1 MNSYQT
7 IINPNVEDL
16 IKNNYNL
23 VKKIAWHLHGR
34 VQSIIDIED
43 LIQIGMIGLISAAQN
58 YTPVKDASFTSYA
71 NLRIRGEIVDYLR
84 KNSNLCRSTIKMKK
98 ISEDAVENLNKKLGR
113 LPDSIEIAKE
123 INIDHSKYLEW
134 EAAFQANTIKNIDD
148 IYDEFSYWFAS
159 KDDNPEQ
166 SINNKEL
173 KEILKK
179 SLSFLNEKQALLIQ
193 LYYVEELNIYEIA
206 KILDISTG
214 RVSQIKSS
222 ALKLIRSKVSEE
234 LNLINE

>member
-1 MNSYQT
+1 MNNYQT

-16 IKNNYNL
+16 IKCNYQL

-43 LIQIGMIGLISAAQN
+43 LIQIGMIGLISAAKN

-71 NLRIRGEIVDYLR
+71 SLRIRGEIVDYLR
-84 KNSNLCRSTIKMKK
+84 KNSSLCRSTIKMKK
-98 ISEDAVENLNKKLGR
+98 LAENASENLNKKLGR
-113 LPDSIEIAKE
+113 EPDSLEIAE
-123 INIDHSKYLEW
+123 EMNISHEKYLEW
-134 EAAFQANTIKNIDD
+134 EAAFQASTIRNIDD

-159 KDDNPEQ
+159 KDDDPEQ
-166 SINNKEL
+166 NINNIEL

-179 SLSFLNEKQALLIQ
+179 SLSSLNEKQAILIQ

-222 ALKLIRSKVSEE
+222 ALKEIRLRIKNE
-234 LNLINE
+234 LNSDNE

>member
-1 MNSYQT
+1 MNNYQT
-7 IINPNVEDL
+7 IVNTNVEDL
-16 IKNNYNL
+16 IKCNYQL

-43 LIQIGMIGLISAAQN
+43 LIQIGMIGLISAAKN

-71 NLRIRGEIVDYLR
+71 SLRIRGEIVDYLR
-84 KNSNLCRSTIKMKK
+84 KNSSLCRSTIRMKK
-98 ISEDAVENLNKKLGR
+98 LAENAVENLNKKLGR
-113 LPDSIEIAKE
+113 EPDSVEIAEE
-123 INIDHSKYLEW
+123 INISHEKYLEW
-134 EAAFQANTIKNIDD
+134 EAAFQASSIRNIDD

-159 KDDNPEQ
+159 KDDDPEQ
-166 SINNKEL
+166 NINNKEL

-179 SLSFLNEKQALLIQ
+179 SLSSLNEKQAMLIQ

-222 ALKLIRSKVSEE
+222 ALKEIRLRIKNE
-234 LNLINE
+234 LNSDNE